1 MTTNK
6 AHNRSLLIFYLLV
19 GYVVLQFSWWAY
31 HIYTLAQEVAKE
43 ESFVQRKIMMITGE
57 ALVFFLILAVGVYF
71 VRKTFNKE
79 LELAKE
85 KKNFILSVTHE
96 LKTPIASSKLFAET
110 ILSRDIS
117 KEKRDDILDKIIKDQ
132 TRLEKLV
139 ENILLISKVE
149 EHQLH
154 LEREKVNCHEFI
166 ESVIKGLDFSESTNF
181 DIDAKIE
188 IKVDRFYFTSVIQN
202 LHENAI
208 KYSQDKIG
216 IVWSAQQLGN
226 SICIQ
231 IKDQGIGVP
240 LNQREKIFNLFHRIG
255 DENTRDTK
263 GTGVGLY
270 IVQKIIALHNG
281 TIKAK
286 ENQPQGS
293 IFEIELPQ

>member
-1 MTTNK
+1 
-6 AHNRSLLIFYLLV
+6 
-19 GYVVLQFSWWAY
+19 VLQFSWWAY
-31 HIYTLAQEVAKE
+31 HIYTLAQEVGKE

-110 ILSRDIS
+110 ILSRDIP
-117 KEKRDDILDKIIKDQ
+117 KKKRDDILDKIIKDQ

-149 EHQLH
+149 EHELH
-154 LEREKVNCHEFI
+154 LEREKVNCREFI
-166 ESVIKGLDFSESTNF
+166 ESVIKGLDLSESTKF
-181 DIDAKIE
+181 DIDSEIE
-188 IKVDRFYFTSVIQN
+188 IKIDRFYFTSVVQN

-208 KYSQDKIG
+208 KYSTDKEE
-216 IVWSAQQLGN
+216 IVWSAQQLGK
-226 SICIQ
+226 SIFIQ

-240 LNQREKIFNLFHRIG
+240 TNQREKIFHLFHRIG

-270 IVQKIIALHNG
+270 IVQKIVALHSG
-281 TIKAK
+281 TIKTK
-286 ENQPQGS
+286 DNQPKGS
-293 IFEIELPQ
+293 VFEIELPQ

>member
-1 MTTNK
+1 M
-6 AHNRSLLIFYLLV
+6 
-19 GYVVLQFSWWAY
+19 
-31 HIYTLAQEVAKE
+31 
-43 ESFVQRKIMMITGE
+43 
-57 ALVFFLILAVGVYF
+57 
-71 VRKTFNKE
+71 
-79 LELAKE
+79 
-85 KKNFILSVTHE
+85 SVTHE

-110 ILSRDIS
+110 IFSRDIS
-117 KEKRDDILDKIIKDQ
+117 KDKRDDILDKIIKDQ

-154 LEREKVNCHEFI
+154 LEREKVNYHEFI

-181 DIDAKIE
+181 DIYSKIE

-208 KYSQDKIG
+208 KYSQDKTG
-216 IVWSAQQLGN
+216 IVWSAQQLEN
-226 SICIQ
+226 SISIQ

-240 LNQREKIFNLFHRIG
+240 INQREKIFNLFHRIG

-286 ENQPQGS
+286 ENQQQGS

>member
-1 MTTNK
+1 MIISCSSCGAKYLVDSAQINK
-6 AHNRSLLIFYLLV
+6 GRQVRCARCN
-19 GYVVLQFSWWAY
+19 FSWFQDSAGV
-31 HIYTLAQEVAKE
+31 AESCFEVYSKKIIAKRDRQ
-43 ESFVQRKIMMITGE
+43 SDKN
-57 ALVFFLILAVGVYF
+57 LPAVY
-71 VRKTFNKE
+71 
-79 LELAKE
+79 KE

-139 ENILLISKVE
+139 ENILLISKVA
-149 EHQLH
+149 EHELH
-154 LEREKVNCHEFI
+154 LEIEKVNCREFI

-181 DIDAKIE
+181 DIDSKIE
-188 IKVDRFYFTSVIQN
+188 IRIDRFYFTSVIQN

-208 KYSQDKIG
+208 KYSKDNEG
-216 IVWSAQQLGN
+216 IVWSVQQTGN

-240 LNQREKIFNLFHRIG
+240 SNQREKIFDLFHRIG

-270 IVQKIIALHNG
+270 IVQKIVALLAMQ
-281 TIKAK
+281 K
-286 ENQPQGS
+286 
-293 IFEIELPQ
+293 F

>member
-1 MTTNK
+1 M
-6 AHNRSLLIFYLLV
+6 
-19 GYVVLQFSWWAY
+19 Q
-31 HIYTLAQEVAKE
+31 
-43 ESFVQRKIMMITGE
+43 
-57 ALVFFLILAVGVYF
+57 
-71 VRKTFNKE
+71 
-79 LELAKE
+79 
-85 KKNFILSVTHE
+85 
-96 LKTPIASSKLFAET
+96 
-110 ILSRDIS
+110 D
-117 KEKRDDILDKIIKDQ
+117 
-132 TRLEKLV
+132 
-139 ENILLISKVE
+139 E

-216 IVWSAQQLGN
+216 IVWSAQQLEN
-226 SICIQ
+226 SISIQ

-255 DENTRDTK
+255 DENTRDTR